1 MKSNK
6 LKELLLARKKAS
18 INMKQISSVCSYY
31 SDALEQAIQMGFQYD
46 IDHARDRYTKYFQTY
61 FYDAS
66 DRQRKAN
73 LDVIKCLDEIKKQL
87 NLWKV

>member
-1 MKSNK
+1 MKHIK

-18 INMKQISSVCSYY
+18 SNMKQISSVCSYY
-31 SDALEQAIQMGFQYD
+31 SDALEQAKQTGFQYD
-46 IDHARDRYTKYFQTY
+46 IDHARDRYTKYFDNY

-73 LDVIKCLDEIKKQL
+73 LAVIKCVDEIKKQL
-87 NLWKV
+87 DLWKG